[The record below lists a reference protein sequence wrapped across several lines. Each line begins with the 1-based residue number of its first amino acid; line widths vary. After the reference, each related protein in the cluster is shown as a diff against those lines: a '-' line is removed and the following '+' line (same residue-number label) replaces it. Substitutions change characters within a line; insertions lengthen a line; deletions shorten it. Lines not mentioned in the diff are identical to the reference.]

1 MDKHDNHDM
10 HPARAVSRRQLLVLG
25 AIALTAAAIPAS
37 LALVQRD
44 GDNLSSNLLGLLN
57 DPDSAAELG
66 ERWLIATHAH
76 PSIEGLSQK
85 INKRLHPNGWS
96 PLTPAEDAHAIL
108 AEHVRNDF
116 LRKDI
121 VEIEGWQLSR
131 TEAELCILAALM
143 LHPAR
148 AEEAP
153 AREAPTT
160 AHPT

>member
-1 MDKHDNHDM
+1 MDKHDDHDM
-10 HPARAVSRRQLLVLG
+10 PPSGAVTRRQLLVLG

-37 LALVQRD
+37 LALIQRD
-44 GDNLSSNLLGLLN
+44 GDNLSSTLLGLLN

-76 PSIEGLSQK
+76 PSIGGLSQK

-96 PLTPAEDAHAIL
+96 PLTLAEDAHAIL

-143 LHPAR
+143 LRPAQPE
-148 AEEAP
+148 AAP
-153 AREAPTT
+153 ASATPAP
-160 AHPT
+160 AHSG